1 MGGGG
6 FIGGLVDTIAN
17 VSTMGAYGQHKS
29 QKEAQKA
36 QEEAQR
42 RAAEIQRQQAEVQKQ
57 ATAQQ
62 QAIQQ
67 QQVEMAKQQQLQ
79 TERQQQYSNKL
90 NAGTAIS
97 NRVNSNDY
105 NRADLTKGNASTG
118 TIGKGQLEDLQD
130 DEDWY

>member
-1 MGGGG
+1 MGGGAKKIVNSALD
-6 FIGGLVDTIAN
+6 IGTF
-17 VSTMGAYGQHKS
+17 GATKQYRD
-29 QKEAQKA
+29 QKKAMEAQ
-36 QEEAQR
+36 Q
-42 RAAEIQRQQAEVQKQ
+42 AAEIQRQQVEIQKQ

-67 QQVEMAKQQQLQ
+67 QQLEMSKQQQLQ
-79 TERQQQYSNKL
+79 AERQQQYSNKL

>member
-1 MGGGG
+1 MGGGAKKIVNAALDVG
-6 FIGGLVDTIAN
+6 TF
-17 VSTMGAYGQHKS
+17 GASKQYRD
-29 QKEAQKA
+29 QKKAMQA

-42 RAAEIQRQQAEVQKQ
+42 RAAEIQRQQVEIQKQ

>member
-17 VSTMGAYGQHKS
+17 VATMGAYGQHKA

-36 QEEAQR
+36 QEQAQKQ
-42 RAAEIQRQQAEVQKQ
+42 AAEIQ
-57 ATAQQ
+57 
-62 QAIQQ
+62 
-67 QQVEMAKQQQLQ
+67 
-79 TERQQQYSNKL
+79 RQQQYSNKL

>member
-17 VSTMGAYGQHKS
+17 VATMGAYGQHKA

-36 QEEAQR
+36 QEQAQKQ
-42 RAAEIQRQQAEVQKQ
+42 AAEIQRQQVEAQKQ

-62 QAIQQ
+62 QKIQKQ
-67 QQVEMAKQQQLQ
+67 QIEMTKQQQLQ
-79 TERQQQYSNKL
+79 TERQNQAEKKA
-90 NAGTAIS
+90 NATTAIS

>member
-1 MGGGG
+1 MGGGVKKIVNAALDVG
-6 FIGGLVDTIAN
+6 TF
-17 VSTMGAYGQHKS
+17 GASKQYRD
-29 QKEAQKA
+29 QKKAMKA

-42 RAAEIQRQQAEVQKQ
+42 QAAEIQRQQVEMQKQ

-90 NAGTAIS
+90 NAVTAIS

-105 NRADLTKGNASTG
+105 NRADLTKGNASKAI
-118 TIGKGQLEDLQD
+118 IGKPQLEELND

>member
-1 MGGGG
+1 MGGGVG
-6 FIGGLVDTIAN
+6 KIVNAALDVGTF
-17 VSTMGAYGQHKS
+17 GASKQYRD
-29 QKEAQKA
+29 QKKAMKA

-42 RAAEIQRQQAEVQKQ
+42 RAAEIQRQQVEVQKQ